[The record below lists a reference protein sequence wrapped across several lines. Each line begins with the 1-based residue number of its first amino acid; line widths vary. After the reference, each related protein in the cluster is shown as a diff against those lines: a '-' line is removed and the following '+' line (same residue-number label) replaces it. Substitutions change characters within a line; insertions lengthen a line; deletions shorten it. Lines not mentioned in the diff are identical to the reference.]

1 LVSSPAAS
9 ANNVLAIESLTYFTK
24 SLYSELV
31 TSVSSIK
38 NEETVT
44 VFRGAFSG
52 VAVKSASA
60 CPITK
65 EPPGMATIPK
75 GLCATKDFLLSFGTN
90 SPLESGFPELALPP
104 PLEHETTKDAASI
117 KRNILFIILL

>member
-1 LVSSPAAS
+1 M
-9 ANNVLAIESLTYFTK
+9 
-24 SLYSELV
+24 V

-44 VFRGAFSG
+44 VFKGAFSG
-52 VAVKSASA
+52 VAVKSASP
-60 CPITK
+60 CPITN
-65 EPPGMATIPK
+65 EPPGMATIPY
-75 GLCATKDFLLSFGTN
+75 GLLASKDFLLSFGTN
-90 SPLESGFPELALPP
+90 SPLVSGVPVFPLPP